1 MAKGTDYKSGRVEYD
16 GAFVYA
22 QSSGRI
28 TNAAAAVNGEAFV
41 APFSGTVK
49 DYHVNIDTQFTH
61 ADAALAV
68 GLLSDSDSLLDDYDL
83 TNVAT
88 GYQNL
93 IGNTLWV
100 SKAITVG
107 SLYLTAQLA
116 ASDTTGKL
124 TAVIV
129 IAPQ

>member
-1 MAKGTDYKSGRVEYD
+1 MALGTDHKSSRVEYD
-16 GAFVYA
+16 GKFVYSE
-22 QSSGRI
+22 SSGRI
-28 TNAAAAVNGEAFV
+28 TNAASVVGGIAFV
-41 APFSGTVK
+41 APFTGVVK

-61 ADAALAV
+61 ANAALSV
-68 GLLSDSDSLLDDYDL
+68 GLLSDYDSLLDDYSL
-83 TNVAT
+83 TSSFT

-100 SKAITVG
+100 SKAITQG
-107 SLYLTAQLA
+107 SIYLTALLA
-116 ASDTTGKL
+116 ASDTIGKL